1 MLDSAR
7 KVRESSSSLRRH
19 FDSHHAETEA
29 KEQDDR
35 HPEILRVNQR
45 REDVRNGEIRQPDSA
60 QKTTCRN
67 RPGACIPNR
76 QPAILSASLSLWFA
90 FSVAAIS
97 LFVSETANAQKF
109 RPDDPIW
116 KDEDTLNIPT
126 PKAVN
131 VADYYDFLENTFFGP
146 GDKRSV
152 RALNINTVGEVPD
165 SSWFTNRHSRTPM
178 TIDQLVR
185 GPDRGGP
192 SREKRW
198 QVIRNKLGGI
208 TPGFRVVDAAGTTF
222 QLKFDP
228 LTNPEMATS
237 AEVICTKFFYAIGYF
252 VAEDYLVT
260 FSRNDIELS
269 PKAQF
274 VDLTG
279 KRRPMT
285 AKDVDEILSRA
296 FKGNDGRYRAVASK
310 FIEGTPVGEYR
321 YYGTRP
327 DDPNDIFPH
336 EHRRE
341 LRGLRVFSAWLN
353 HDDSRSVNTF
363 NTLVKENG
371 SQFIRHYLFD
381 FGSTLGSAS
390 LFAQKPRAGNEYLWE
405 PGPTFK
411 TLFSLGLWVRPWIR
425 VDYPN
430 YPSLGN
436 FEADFFQPEKWKP
449 EYPNTAFNNLTDE
462 DAFWAAK
469 VVMAFSDDQVRAIVK
484 TGQLTDPRAEAY
496 LTETL
501 IKRRDKVGRFW
512 LNQVN
517 PLDQFAV
524 DGNALL
530 FDNAAVRLLK
540 GVPPADSY
548 QAQWHRFDNYKQ
560 TQEPVGGK
568 TTSREQRLEIPSAA
582 FEGPSDGV
590 GPYALVEITTQSS
603 HHPSWA
609 RPLRV
614 YVRKNGTGVSVVGI
628 ERD

>member
-1 MLDSAR
+1 
-7 KVRESSSSLRRH
+7 V
-19 FDSHHAETEA
+19 
-29 KEQDDR
+29 
-35 HPEILRVNQR
+35 P
-45 REDVRNGEIRQPDSA
+45 
-60 QKTTCRN
+60 
-67 RPGACIPNR
+67 
-76 QPAILSASLSLWFA
+76 LWFA
-90 FSVAAIS
+90 FWVAAT
-97 LFVSETANAQKF
+97 LFFSSSSASAQKF
-109 RPDDPIW
+109 RPDDPIS
-116 KDEDTLNIPT
+116 KDEDSLNVPD
-126 PKAVN
+126 PKSAG

-146 GDKRSV
+146 GDKRHI
-152 RALNINTVGEVPD
+152 RALNVNTLGEVPD
-165 SSWFTNRHSRTPM
+165 SNWFTNRHGRKEM
-178 TIDQLVR
+178 TIEQLVQ

-192 SREKRW
+192 SQEKKW

-208 TPGFRVVDAAGTTF
+208 TPGFRIVDGTGTTY

-228 LTNPEMATS
+228 LSNPEMATS

-252 VAEDYLVT
+252 VAEDYLVS
-260 FSRNDIELS
+260 FARDDIELS

-296 FKGNDGRYRAVASK
+296 FKGKDGRYRAVASK
-310 FIEGTPVGEYR
+310 FIEGTPMGEYR

-363 NTLVKENG
+363 DTLVKQDGN
-371 SQFIRHYLFD
+371 QFIRHYLFD

-411 TLFSLGLWVRPWIR
+411 SLFSLGLWVRPWIR

-430 YPSLGN
+430 YPSIGN

-449 EYPNTAFNNLTDE
+449 EYPNPAFNNLTNE

-484 TGQLTDPRAEAY
+484 TGRLSDSGAEAY

-512 LNQVN
+512 LNQLN
-517 PLDQFAV
+517 PLDQFGV

-540 GVPPADSY
+540 GVPAADSY

-560 TQEPVGGK
+560 TQEPIGGK
-568 TTSREQRLEIPSAA
+568 ITAKERRLDIPSAA
-582 FEGPSDGV
+582 FEGPSDGA
-590 GPYALVEITTQSS
+590 GHYALAEITTQSS
-603 HHPSWA
+603 HYPSWA

-614 YVRKNGTGVSVVGI
+614 YLRKNGTNVSVVGI
-628 ERD
+628 ERE

>member
-1 MLDSAR
+1 MPSGFAC
-7 KVRESSSSLRRH
+7 LR
-19 FDSHHAETEA
+19 T
-29 KEQDDR
+29 
-35 HPEILRVNQR
+35 LRVS
-45 REDVRNGEIRQPDSA
+45 V
-60 QKTTCRN
+60 
-67 RPGACIPNR
+67 
-76 QPAILSASLSLWFA
+76 SLWFHFLGLA
-90 FSVAAIS
+90 CRVVLL
-97 LFVSETANAQKF
+97 LFVVAFFFSSTASAQKF

-116 KDEDTLNIPT
+116 TDEDNLNVPDLKSAT
-126 PKAVN
+126 M
-131 VADYYDFLENTFFGP
+131 ADYYDFLENTFFGP
-146 GDKRSV
+146 GDERRI
-152 RALNINTVGEVPD
+152 RAVNVNTLGEVPD
-165 SSWFTNRHSRTPM
+165 SNWFTNRHGRKTM
-178 TIDQLVR
+178 TIEQLVR
-185 GPDRGGP
+185 GPDQGGP
-192 SREKRW
+192 SREKKW
-198 QVIRNKLGGI
+198 QVIRNKQGGI
-208 TPGFRVVDAAGTTF
+208 TPGFRAVDATGTTY

-228 LTNPEMATS
+228 LSNPEMATS
-237 AEVICTKFFYAIGYF
+237 AEVICTKFFHAIGYF
-252 VAEDYLVT
+252 VAEDYLVS
-260 FSRNDIELS
+260 FSRDEIELS

-285 AKDVDEILSRA
+285 AKDVDEILDRA
-296 FKGNDGRYRAVASK
+296 FQGTDGRYRAVASK
-310 FIEGTPVGEYR
+310 FIEGTPIGEYR
-321 YYGTRP
+321 YHGTRP

-363 NTLVKENG
+363 DTLVKGNG

-411 TLFSLGLWVRPWIR
+411 SLFSLGLWVRPWIR

-430 YPSLGN
+430 YPSIGN

-449 EYPNTAFNNLTDE
+449 EYPNPAFKNLTDE
-462 DAFWAAK
+462 DAFWGANL
-469 VVMAFSDDQVRAIVK
+469 VMAFDDDQVRAIVK
-484 TGQLTDPRAEAY
+484 TGQLSDPRAEAY

-517 PLDQFAV
+517 PLDQIRV
-524 DGNALL
+524 DRNALV

-540 GVPPADSY
+540 GIPAADSY
-548 QAQWHRFDNYKQ
+548 QGQWHRFDNHKQ
-560 TQEPVGGK
+560 TQELAGGK
-568 TTSREQRLEIPSAA
+568 ITAKDQRLEIPSTA

-590 GPYALVEITTQSS
+590 GHYALAAITTHSS
-603 HHPSWA
+603 HHPNWA

-614 YVRKNGTGVSVVGI
+614 YLRKTGTDVSVVGI

>member
-1 MLDSAR
+1 MNERPDG
-7 KVRESSSSLRRH
+7 
-19 FDSHHAETEA
+19 
-29 KEQDDR
+29 
-35 HPEILRVNQR
+35 
-45 REDVRNGEIRQPDSA
+45 VRNREIRQQPDSVC
-60 QKTTCRN
+60 TRN
-67 RPGACIPNR
+67 ARSKNKQEACIHNGY
-76 QPAILSASLSLWFA
+76 PAILRAAVSLGFA
-90 FSVAAIS
+90 LSVAV
-97 LFVSETANAQKF
+97 VSIFFSSTASAQKF

-116 KDEDTLNIPT
+116 KDEDTLNIPE
-126 PKAVN
+126 PKPGT

-146 GDKRSV
+146 GDERRV
-152 RALNINTVGEVPD
+152 RALNINTVGEVPA
-165 SSWFTNRHSRTPM
+165 SSWFTNRHGRTPM
-178 TIDQLVR
+178 TVDELVR

-208 TPGFRVVDAAGTTF
+208 TPGFRVVDATGTTY

-228 LTNPEMATS
+228 LSNPEMATS

-252 VAEDYLVT
+252 VAEDYLVS
-260 FSRNDIELS
+260 FSRDDIELS

-274 VDLTG
+274 IDLTG

-285 AKDVDEILSRA
+285 VKDIDEILLRA
-296 FKGNDGRYRAVASK
+296 YRGTDGRYRAIASK
-310 FIEGTPVGEYR
+310 FIEGSPLGGYR

-327 DDPNDIFPH
+327 DDPNDIVPH

-363 NTLVKENG
+363 DTLVKGNG

-390 LFAQKPRAGNEYLWE
+390 VFAQKPRAGNEYLWE

-411 TLFSLGLWVRPWIR
+411 SIFSLGLWVRPWIR
-425 VDYPN
+425 VEYPN
-430 YPSLGN
+430 YPSIGN
-436 FEADFFQPEKWKP
+436 FEAEFFQPEKWKP
-449 EYPNTAFNNLTDE
+449 EYPNPAFDNMTDE

-469 VVMAFSDDQVRAIVK
+469 IVMCFSDDQLRAIVK
-484 TGQLTDPRAEAY
+484 TGQLSDARAEAY
-496 LTETL
+496 LTETI
-501 IKRRDKVGRFW
+501 IKRRDKVGRYW

-517 PLDQFAV
+517 PLDEFRVEGSTLA
-524 DGNALL
+524 

-540 GVPPADSY
+540 GVAAADSY
-548 QAQWHRFDNYKQ
+548 LVQWHRFDNHKQ
-560 TQEPVGGK
+560 TQEPTGSK
-568 TTSREQRLEIPSAA
+568 ITSKEPRLDIPSAA
-582 FEGPSDGV
+582 FEGSSDGV
-590 GPYALVEITTQSS
+590 GHYALLEITTQSR
-603 HHPSWA
+603 HYPSWA

-614 YVRKNGTGVSVVGI
+614 YLRKNNTGVAVVGI

>member
-1 MLDSAR
+1 MTNLTLTQPQQLLLPSPASR
-7 KVRESSSSLRRH
+7 HSLRTSRSDVRTST
-19 FDSHHAETEA
+19 FALLT
-29 KEQDDR
+29 
-35 HPEILRVNQR
+35 LRV
-45 REDVRNGEIRQPDSA
+45 SA
-60 QKTTCRN
+60 LLR
-67 RPGACIPNR
+67 
-76 QPAILSASLSLWFA
+76 FA
-90 FSVAAIS
+90 FWVAVTV
-97 LFVSETANAQKF
+97 LFSCFAATAQKF
-109 RPDDPIW
+109 RPDDPTW
-116 KDEDTLNIPT
+116 KDEDTLNIPKPISVT
-126 PKAVN
+126 AS
-131 VADYYDFLENTFFGP
+131 DYYDFVENTFLKP
-146 GDKRSV
+146 GDKRRV
-152 RALNINTVGEVPD
+152 RAVNINTLGEVPD
-165 SSWFTNRHSRTPM
+165 SSWFTNRHGRKTM
-178 TIDQLVR
+178 TIEQLVQ

-192 SREKRW
+192 SREKKW
-198 QVIRNKLGGI
+198 QVIRNKQGGI
-208 TPGFRVVDAAGTTF
+208 TPGFRIVDAMGTTY

-228 LTNPEMATS
+228 LSNPEMATS

-252 VAEDYLVT
+252 VAEDYLVS
-260 FSRNDIELS
+260 FSRNEIEVS

-274 VDLTG
+274 VDMTG
-279 KRRPMT
+279 KRRAMT
-285 AKDVDEILSRA
+285 AKDVDQILARA
-296 FKGNDGRYRAVASK
+296 FKGKDGSYRAVASK

-321 YYGTRP
+321 YHGTRP

-353 HDDSRSVNTF
+353 HDDSRSINTF
-363 NTLVKENG
+363 DTLVKENG
-371 SQFIRHYLFD
+371 NQFIRHYLFD

-390 LFAQKPRAGNEYLWE
+390 VFAQKPRAGNEYLWE

-411 TLFSLGLWVRPWIR
+411 SIFTLGLWVRPWIR

-430 YPSLGN
+430 YPSIGN

-449 EYPNTAFNNLTDE
+449 EYPNPAFKNLTDE

-484 TGQLTDPRAEAY
+484 TGQLSDPRAEAY

-517 PLDQFAV
+517 PLDQFRV

-530 FDNAAVRLLK
+530 FENAAVRLLK
-540 GVPPADSY
+540 DVPAADSY
-548 QAQWHRFDNYKQ
+548 RAQWHRFDNYKQ
-560 TQEPVGGK
+560 TQEPVGNQITAK
-568 TTSREQRLEIPSAA
+568 ERRLDIPSAA

-590 GPYALVEITTQSS
+590 GHYALVEITTQSS
-603 HHPSWA
+603 HHASWA

-614 YVRKNGTGVSVVGI
+614 YLRKNDTGVSVVGI